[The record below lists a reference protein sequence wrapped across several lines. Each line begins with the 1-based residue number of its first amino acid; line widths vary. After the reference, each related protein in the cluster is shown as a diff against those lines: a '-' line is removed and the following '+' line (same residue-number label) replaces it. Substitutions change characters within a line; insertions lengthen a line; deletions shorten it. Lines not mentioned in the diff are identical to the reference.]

1 MYHVKLSIASDNAGC
16 NRQLPRRGFVWGNY
30 HFHINEDVAEADFW
44 VVYSKGQR
52 KTETCKCSPDNTL
65 FVTGEPETVYHYSHG
80 FVKQFARVLSVQD
93 KIRHGNMKMVQPAQP
108 WHIGKICQNNGQSL
122 KVEYSQDYDSLST
135 AQPRKTKLM
144 SIITSNKCFTQ
155 GHKDRIEFA
164 TRLKEHY
171 GDSLDLFG
179 HGFRDFDDKW
189 EVIAPYKYH
198 ICIENSAYPH
208 YWTEK
213 LADCYLGWAFPF
225 YYGCPNLSEYFN
237 SKSYQLINIHDVDAA
252 ISVIDKAIEQNLYLQ
267 RQGDI
272 AEARLKVLNEYN
284 LFALL
289 VEELGKMNPKAS
301 KQMLTIKS
309 DTSFIDLKKIQVMVV
324 NRLKHKIF
332 K

>member
-1 MYHVKLSIASDNAGC
+1 MYHVKLSIANDNAGC
-16 NRQLPRRGFVWGNY
+16 NRQLPGRGYEWGEY
-30 HFHINEDVAEADFW
+30 HFHINEDVPEADFW

-52 KTETCKCSPDNTL
+52 KTETCKCSPNNTL
-65 FVTGEPETVYHYSHG
+65 FITGEPETVYHYSHG

-93 KIRHGNMKMVQPAQP
+93 KIRHGNMRMVQPAQP
-108 WHIGKICQNNGQSL
+108 WHIGKITHNTGQSISV
-122 KVEYSQDYDSLST
+122 KYSQDFDSLST
-135 AQPRKTKLM
+135 VQPEKTKLM

-164 TRLKEHY
+164 KRLKEYY

-213 LADCYLGWAFPF
+213 LADCYLGLAFPF
-225 YYGCPNLSEYFN
+225 YYGCPNLAEYFSPN
-237 SKSYQLINIHDVDAA
+237 SSLPIDIHDADASISA
-252 ISVIDKAIEQNLYLQ
+252 INKAIEQDIYSCRNN
-267 RQGDI
+267 DI
-272 AEARLKVLNEYN
+272 AQARLNVLNDYN

-289 VEELGKMNPKAS
+289 AEEFANMNPIAPKRVI
-301 KQMLTIKS
+301 TIKS
-309 DTSFIDLKKIQVMVV
+309 DTSFVDLKKVQVMVV
-324 NRLKHKIF
+324 NRIKHKIF